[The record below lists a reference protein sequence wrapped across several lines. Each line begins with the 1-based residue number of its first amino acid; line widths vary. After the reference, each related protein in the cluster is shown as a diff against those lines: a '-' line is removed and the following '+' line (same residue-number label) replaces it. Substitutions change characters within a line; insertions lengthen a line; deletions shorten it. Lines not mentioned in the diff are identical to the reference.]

1 MRTTNAFAHFIIVGL
16 LVVSSGAPTSAQFGL
31 PNAIDKLDPLLQQ
44 RASQSGRSRVIIS
57 ASGAGS
63 LALLSTLVQL
73 AGGVVGRSLPIING
87 LAADVP
93 NAVLSLLAGSPLV
106 VHVAMDRV
114 AAGALERTG
123 ATVGSTAIRQEFG
136 LDGAG
141 VGVAIID
148 SGSAATLDDLSDPVV
163 GGTRVDHFVD
173 FVNGRLTSYDDYG
186 HGTHVTGIVGGN
198 GFDSSGRRS
207 GIAPAARLIALKVLD
222 GSGQGRISDVI
233 AALGYA
239 VAQKDAWNI
248 RVVNL
253 SVATGVYESYN
264 LDPLTLAARAAVN
277 AGIVVVAAAGNNGR
291 SPQGSTRYGGTT
303 APGNAPWVL
312 TVGASSHM
320 GTVDRADDTMAAFSS
335 RGPSALDYAAKPDIV
350 APGVGIESLSDP
362 NSAFYLT
369 RGSYLLSGTVPT
381 SYLPYLSLS
390 GTSMAAPVVSGTVA
404 LMLQANPRLTPNEI
418 KAILEFTAQR
428 YAGYDRLTQGSGFLN
443 AAAAVELAQ
452 FLASP
457 PGTPYPSTSGWS
469 TQIIWGNHVIQ
480 GGQLTPNANAWSALV
495 TWGDPT
501 TPTGQQITWGTS
513 FHSTG
518 GNVVWGNRCGGA
530 DCHTTWTVASNG
542 GAVLGADDGDTVVW
556 GTADG
561 DTVVWGTSADDGDTV
576 VWGTSCTDP
585 SCEPVIWPPE

>member
-1 MRTTNAFAHFIIVGL
+1 
-16 LVVSSGAPTSAQFGL
+16 
-31 PNAIDKLDPLLQQ
+31 
-44 RASQSGRSRVIIS
+44 
-57 ASGAGS
+57 
-63 LALLSTLVQL
+63 
-73 AGGVVGRSLPIING
+73 
-87 LAADVP
+87 
-93 NAVLSLLAGSPLV
+93 
-106 VHVAMDRV
+106 
-114 AAGALERTG
+114 
-123 ATVGSTAIRQEFG
+123 
-136 LDGAG
+136 
-141 VGVAIID
+141 
-148 SGSAATLDDLSDPVV
+148 
-163 GGTRVDHFVD
+163 
-173 FVNGRLTSYDDYG
+173 
-186 HGTHVTGIVGGN
+186 
-198 GFDSSGRRS
+198 
-207 GIAPAARLIALKVLD
+207 
-222 GSGQGRISDVI
+222 
-233 AALGYA
+233 
-239 VAQKDAWNI
+239 
-248 RVVNL
+248 
-253 SVATGVYESYN
+253 
-264 LDPLTLAARAAVN
+264 
-277 AGIVVVAAAGNNGR
+277 
-291 SPQGSTRYGGTT
+291 
-303 APGNAPWVL
+303 
-312 TVGASSHM
+312 
-320 GTVDRADDTMAAFSS
+320 
-335 RGPSALDYAAKPDIV
+335 
-350 APGVGIESLSDP
+350 
-362 NSAFYLT
+362 
-369 RGSYLLSGTVPT
+369 LLSGTVPT